1 MNEKDK
7 QAFSEVNNE
16 ENKDITGSKWDDH
29 INAMGLKAQNLP
41 SRSFEQNRAL
51 GKLISEEISKPDW
64 LKLSPKNHELPREI
78 YQEVTEVTKQEIS
91 LRLTRKIQNREI
103 DPKIGS
109 LSRYVKSIKTHIVNK
124 SANDHIGNY
133 SFVKRGTKK
142 WIKTVSIYTPISNS
156 ESGQTDESYVLLD
169 ILPSETAPLLSEQI
183 VDCIREDPERLFRC
197 RHMRKLPKANF
208 RAIALLRVYGY
219 EWQEIADC
227 LGTKL
232 KATARFH
239 DRCLQEFAPKIREYL
254 QS

>member
-7 QAFSEVNNE
+7 QASSE
-16 ENKDITGSKWDDH
+16 ENKEITGSEWDDD
-29 INAMGLKAQNLP
+29 INAQGLNAQNLP
-41 SRSFEQNRAL
+41 SKSFEQNRAL
-51 GKLISEEISKPDW
+51 RKLISEISQPSW
-64 LKLSPKNHELPREI
+64 LKISANKHELPREG
-78 YQEVTEVTKQEIS
+78 YKEVTEVTTQEIN

-103 DPKIGS
+103 DPKKGS
-109 LSRYVKSIKTHIVNK
+109 VSRYVRSIKPHIVK
-124 SANDHIGNY
+124 KTKNDYLGKH
-133 SFVKRGTKK
+133 SFVKQGTKK
-142 WIKTVSIYTPISNS
+142 WVKTVSIYTPMSNS
-156 ESGQTDESYVLLD
+156 ESGHTDESYVLLD
-169 ILPSETAPLLSEQI
+169 ILKPSETAPWLSKQI

-208 RAIALLRVYGY
+208 RAIALLRVDGY